1 MPHPTPHTTIKTTR
15 YVALVPM
22 CLLWGLSGCNLAVD
36 VDQYPYQIIIK
47 DMPVD
52 TKDSTEDLADTP
64 GDLPDQSPDMPDIK
78 DMPDD
83 MKDMPPDMPQKTP
96 PKLIFTEVMIQS
108 TKNGS
113 NEYGE
118 YIEVANIGEMD
129 ADPKKIVIR
138 LDTGSQQDINI
149 RQPPSDNPDEK
160 MQFAALKPIKQ
171 GEHFVFV
178 RDDDV
183 AYGVMAKAPTGA
195 SYEWRWV
202 NISIGLTNNNE
213 RNLTLIYDNVI
224 HDKVGWGSGAW
235 GGADSATPEATLSV
249 KEGESFSL
257 SPDSYNEMANDDP
270 KAWCYGTTMFGA
282 RGLKGTPG
290 SKGTCP

>member
-1 MPHPTPHTTIKTTR
+1 MTQHSTNTSLRTSR
-15 YVALVPM
+15 RVALM
-22 CLLWGLSGCNLAVD
+22 LLCIAWGITGCNLAVD

-47 DMPVD
+47 DMPADTPED
-52 TKDSTEDLADTP
+52 TKDDIVDMPA
-64 GDLPDQSPDMPDIK
+64 DLPPDMPDMV

-83 MKDMPPDMPQKTP
+83 MKDMPPDMPPPKP

-118 YIEVANIGEMD
+118 FIEVANIGEMD

-138 LDTGSQQDINI
+138 LDTNNQQDISI
-149 RQPPSDNPDEK
+149 RQPPGADADEQA
-160 MQFAALKPIKQ
+160 QFAALKPIKQ

-183 AYGVMAKAPTGA
+183 AYGVMAETSAGA

-213 RNLTLIYDNVI
+213 RNLTLIYDNVV
-224 HDKVGWGSGAW
+224 HDKVGWNGGAW
-235 GGADSATPEATLSV
+235 GGADSTMPEATLTV

-257 SPDSYNEMANDDP
+257 NPNSYSETANDDP
-270 KAWCYGTTMFGA
+270 KAWCYGTNAFGA
-282 RGLKGTPG
+282 RNLKGTPG